1 MEQFKLDSNYWN
13 DRYFSGN
20 TGWDIQSV
28 SRPIKE
34 YLEQLSNHNLSILI
48 PGCGN
53 AHDAIYANSI
63 GFDNIHILD
72 FADVAVRNFISKH
85 PNFKK
90 DNIHIE
96 DIFLHHKKYDLIIE
110 QTLFCALD
118 PSLRINYAQKMH
130 DMLNEG
136 GKLVGLLFDRDFQD
150 GPPFGG
156 NKEEYLNY
164 FSPLFNI
171 KIFEKCYNSIEPR
184 MGSELFIILE
194 KK

>member
-1 MEQFKLDSNYWN
+1 MKQIKLDSNYWN

-34 YLEQLSNHNLSILI
+34 YLEQVKNKDISILI

-53 AHDAIYANSI
+53 AHEAAYANSI
-63 GFDNIHILD
+63 GFEDVHILD
-72 FADVAVRNFISKH
+72 FAELAIQNFISKH
-85 PNFKK
+85 PQFKK

-96 DIFLHHKKYDLIIE
+96 DIFLHANKYDLIIE
-110 QTLFCALD
+110 QTLFCAID
-118 PSLRINYAQKMH
+118 PSLRTNYAQKMH
-130 DMLNEG
+130 GLLNEG
-136 GKLVGLLFDRDFQD
+136 AKLVGLLFDRDFQG

-156 NKEEYLNY
+156 NKEEYLTY

-171 KIFEKCYNSIEPR
+171 KTFEKCYNSVEPR
-184 MGSELFIILE
+184 LGSELFIILE

>member
-1 MEQFKLDSNYWN
+1 MEQIKLDSNYWN
-13 DRYFSGN
+13 DRYNSGN
-20 TGWDIQSV
+20 TGWDIQVV

-34 YLEQLSNHNLSILI
+34 YLDQLTNKDLSILI

-53 AHDAIYANSI
+53 AHEAKYANSI
-63 GFDNIHILD
+63 GFENVHILD
-72 FADVAVRNFISKH
+72 FAELAIQNFISTH
-85 PNFKK
+85 TNFKK

-96 DIFLHHKKYDLIIE
+96 DIFLHVNQYDLIIE
-110 QTLFCALD
+110 QTLFCAID
-118 PSLRINYAQKMH
+118 PTLRSKYAKKMY
-130 DMLNEG
+130 DLLNDG
-136 GKLVGLLFDRDFQD
+136 GKLVGLLFDREFES

-171 KIFEKCYNSIEPR
+171 KTFEKCYNSIDPR
-184 MGSELFIILE
+184 SGSELFVILE